1 MGSNASNLWQRAG
14 KIVQDKNSFV
24 HQSVKLT
31 RISNFRFQIALS
43 TLALSSMSVL
53 STPAFADEPL
63 LPVKLWVAGKTLA
76 LKISPLADSKET
88 YVPLEALPSFGASGK
103 LVNNGEK
110 AQVSFFNYKEETFP
124 IVRLNGKPMLSL
136 TLLAEKMNANV
147 VRQTPET
154 KQPDKANLRSDDT
167 IYLLARVTGASLENG
182 VLKVTTSFPVP
193 FHTRMLAEEMPAR
206 GYVDCVGAEMAD
218 GFQPKPL
225 TNRDERIIRLRA
237 GQNSPTIARV
247 VVELSDG
254 FTLKTGDT
262 RNDVCMVPTLLKSS
276 STNASRQTKPASGSK
291 DKSGESSQRS
301 LQVNTKIEN
310 QTPRRNNERSK
321 VVKNQTPENSL
332 PGKTVDER
340 NPLPDGNVSNNDPPK
355 SEIGSTGASVVK
367 QSQNP
372 IAPNNAR
379 SARRDVKLPS
389 RGGKLKRDVPIPPP
403 PTEATGLEIDTRD
416 ASILRFTLAV
426 NGKTHASVHYSPG
439 STQMLID
446 LPNTVLHF
454 APEERTERTLQ
465 HPLLNG
471 VRMETVQGATPTTRL
486 TLDTP
491 RILGYSIIPGTD
503 TLTFELRLPRNATG
517 ALADKLIVIDPGH
530 GGHDNGCRGGD
541 FSEKDISLAI
551 ALKLRT
557 ELESAGA
564 RVVMTRSTDVFI
576 PLETRAKM
584 ANEIGADLFLSIHNN
599 WVPNTSISGT
609 MSFYHNSEP
618 SCRALALC
626 IYNAVTG
633 VAGLQGRGAN
643 SDRTLYANGLSVL
656 RNCTVPSVL
665 CEVAFLSNPAD
676 RNRLIN
682 EEFQQKIAQALV
694 DGLRSYVEG
703 SPSSRSAPTAVFK
716 PESDGGG
723 G

>member
-1 MGSNASNLWQRAG
+1 M
-14 KIVQDKNSFV
+14 QDKNNFIS
-24 HQSVKLT
+24 QSVTQPLN
-31 RISNFRFQIALS
+31 SNFRFRTALS
-43 TLALSSMSVL
+43 TLAFSCLSAL
-53 STPAFADEPL
+53 SAPAFADEPL
-63 LPVKLWVAGKTLA
+63 LPVKLWVAGKTVA

-88 YVPLEALPSFGASGK
+88 YIPLEALPSFGASGK
-103 LVNNGEK
+103 LINNGEK

-124 IVRLNGKPMLSL
+124 VVRQNGKPMLSL
-136 TLLAEKMNANV
+136 MLIAEKMNANV

-154 KQPDKANLRSDDT
+154 KQSDKPNLRSDDT

-182 VLKVTTSFPVP
+182 VLRVTTSFPVP

-254 FTLKTGDT
+254 FTLKTGDS
-262 RNDVCMVPTLLKSS
+262 RNDVCIVPTLLKSS
-276 STNASRQTKPASGSK
+276 TNSSRQAKASSGAK
-291 DKSGESSQRS
+291 EKSSESSQRS
-301 LQVNTKIEN
+301 LQAKAKTENT
-310 QTPRRNNERSK
+310 TPGRNNDRSK
-321 VVKNQTPENSL
+321 VVKNQTPENSS
-332 PGKTVDER
+332 PGKIVDER
-340 NPLPDGNVSNNDPPK
+340 NPLPGENVSNNDPPK
-355 SEIGSTGASVVK
+355 SETESTGASVVK
-367 QSQNP
+367 QPQNP
-372 IAPNNAR
+372 VPTNNAR
-379 SARRDVKLPS
+379 SARREVKLPS

-426 NGKTHASVHYSPG
+426 NGKTHASVHYAPG
-439 STQMLID
+439 STQMLVD

-503 TLTFELRLPRNATG
+503 TLTLELRLPRNATG

-530 GGHDNGCRGGD
+530 GGHDNGCKGGD

-551 ALKLRT
+551 ALKLRR
-557 ELESAGA
+557 ELEAAGA

-599 WVPNTSISGT
+599 WVPNTSVSGT

-633 VAGLQGRGAN
+633 VSGLQGRGAN

-656 RNCTVPSVL
+656 RNCAVPSVL

-682 EEFQQKIAQALV
+682 EEFQQKIAQALA

>member
-1 MGSNASNLWQRAG
+1 M
-14 KIVQDKNSFV
+14 QDKNNFISKSI
-24 HQSVKLT
+24 QLT
-31 RISNFRFQIALS
+31 RISNFRFRIALS
-43 TLALSSMSVL
+43 TLALSSMSAF
-53 STPAFADEPL
+53 STPASADEPL
-63 LPVKLWVAGKTLA
+63 LPVKLWVAGKTLV

-103 LVNNGEK
+103 LINNGEK

-124 IVRLNGKPMLSL
+124 IVRQNGKPMLSL

-182 VLKVTTSFPVP
+182 ILKVTTSFPVP

-218 GFQPKPL
+218 DFQPKPL

-254 FTLKTGDT
+254 YALKTGDS

-276 STNASRQTKPASGSK
+276 FSRQAKPSPGSK
-291 DKSGESSQRS
+291 EKSSEFSQRS
-301 LQVNTKIEN
+301 LQAKTKTEN
-310 QTPRRNNERSK
+310 PTSERNDERSK
-321 VVKNQTPENSL
+321 VVKNQTRENSP
-332 PGKTVDER
+332 PGKIVDER
-340 NPLPDGNVSNNDPPK
+340 NPLPGENVSNNDPPK
-355 SEIGSTGASVVK
+355 SETGSTGASIGK
-367 QSQNP
+367 RSQNP
-372 IAPNNAR
+372 LASNNAR
-379 SARRDVKLPS
+379 SARREVKLPS
-389 RGGKLKRDVPIPPP
+389 RGAKLKRDVPIPPP

-416 ASILRFTLAV
+416 ASTLRFTLAV

-471 VRMETVQGATPTTRL
+471 VRMETVQGTTPTTRL
-486 TLDTP
+486 TLETP

-503 TLTFELRLPRNATG
+503 TLTLELRLPRNATG

-599 WVPNTSISGT
+599 WVPNTSVSGT

-633 VAGLQGRGAN
+633 VSGLQGRGAN

-676 RNRLIN
+676 RNRLVN
-682 EEFQQKIAQALV
+682 EEFQQKIAQALT